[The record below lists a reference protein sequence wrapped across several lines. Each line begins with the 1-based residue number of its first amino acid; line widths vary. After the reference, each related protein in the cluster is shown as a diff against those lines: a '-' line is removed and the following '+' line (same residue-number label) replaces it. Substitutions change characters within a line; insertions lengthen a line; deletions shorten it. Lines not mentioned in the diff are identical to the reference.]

1 MEIKKLNC
9 EKMACPMPVI
19 KTKQELEGI
28 EKGALEVTVDNK
40 TAKENLLKLAASLEM
55 AVELKEEENLFKIT
69 FIKTKE
75 GSTNQS
81 SEKEVEKVKIEA
93 QNEVVLIGS
102 NLLGSGDE
110 ELGRILM
117 KGFIYTLSETKPYPK
132 KMLFIN
138 TGVKLTAENEEAI
151 ENLKKMEAEGVE
163 ILSCGTCL
171 DFYNIKDNLAVG
183 RVANMYDI
191 VEALKQNPNRLAV

>member
-19 KTKQELEGI
+19 TTKQELEGI

-55 AVELKEEENLFKIT
+55 AVELNEEENLFKIT

-81 SEKEVEKVKIEA
+81 SEQEVEQVKIEA

-110 ELGRILM
+110 ELGKILM

>member
-69 FIKTKE
+69 FIK
-75 GSTNQS
+75 STNIYRLYKANFS
-81 SEKEVEKVKIEA
+81 LFF
-93 QNEVVLIGS
+93 LIY
-102 NLLGSGDE
+102 NLLK
-110 ELGRILM
+110 RN
-117 KGFIYTLSETKPYPK
+117 Y
-132 KMLFIN
+132 
-138 TGVKLTAENEEAI
+138 
-151 ENLKKMEAEGVE
+151 
-163 ILSCGTCL
+163 
-171 DFYNIKDNLAVG
+171 
-183 RVANMYDI
+183 
-191 VEALKQNPNRLAV
+191 

>member
-1 MEIKKLNC
+1 MDIKKLNC

-19 KTKQELEGI
+19 KTKKELGTI
-28 EKGALEVTVDNK
+28 EKGALEVTVDNN

-55 AVELKEEENLFKIT
+55 AVELKEENELFKVT

-75 GSTNQS
+75 ANIEQKN
-81 SEKEVEKVKIEA
+81 EKENKILQGEA
-93 QNEVVLIGS
+93 DNEVLLIGS
-102 NLLGSGDE
+102 NLLGSGHED
-110 ELGRILM
+110 LGKILM
-117 KGFIYTLSETKPYPK
+117 KGFIYTISETKPYPNK
-132 KMLFIN
+132 ILFIN
-138 TGVKLTAENEEAI
+138 SAVKLTAENEESI
-151 ENLKKMEAEGVE
+151 ENLKKMEDAGVE

-171 DFYNIKDNLAVG
+171 DFYNIKENLAVG

>member
-69 FIKTKE
+69 FINTKE

-81 SEKEVEKVKIEA
+81 SEQEVEKVKIEA

-110 ELGRILM
+110 ELGKILM

-171 DFYNIKDNLAVG
+171 DF
-183 RVANMYDI
+183 
-191 VEALKQNPNRLAV
+191 